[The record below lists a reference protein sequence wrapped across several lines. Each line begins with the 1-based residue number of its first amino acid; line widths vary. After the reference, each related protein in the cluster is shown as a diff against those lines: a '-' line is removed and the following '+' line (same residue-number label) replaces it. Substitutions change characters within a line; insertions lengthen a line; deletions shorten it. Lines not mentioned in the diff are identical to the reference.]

1 MTGGVA
7 DSGVS
12 SVSRTE
18 RVPRRWP
25 RPGAST
31 TPASDRAVPGP
42 RSRLGTAADLAEPCL
57 VDVLRQLAAMG
68 GAARWSDLVGG
79 WSDRRQLERLVAAGE
94 VIDHLGGCYALPSAP
109 DWILRARQFR
119 GLVTCVS
126 WAQVRGLAVLE
137 PSHRVHLAV
146 PASRGGKSSPVRPT
160 RAVVL
165 HRSAAVTVRDCE
177 RPLARAEVALA
188 HILRCLEPRS
198 AIVTVDSALH
208 ARLSTSEEIRAEL
221 TNRASVAARL
231 TLDRCDP
238 RSESLLESLAR
249 LELRAAGLR
258 VEVAVPIEGVGWVDL
273 LVERRLVIELDGFEF
288 HSSRQAFGNDRRR
301 DRALAALGL
310 TVLRFTYDEVV
321 HCPGLVRAA
330 ALAALAASSR

>member
-1 MTGGVA
+1 
-7 DSGVS
+7 
-12 SVSRTE
+12 
-18 RVPRRWP
+18 
-25 RPGAST
+25 
-31 TPASDRAVPGP
+31 
-42 RSRLGTAADLAEPCL
+42 
-57 VDVLRQLAAMG
+57 MG
-68 GAARWSDLVGG
+68 GAARRSDRVGG

-109 DWILRARQFR
+109 DWTLRARQFR

-165 HRSAAVTVRDCE
+165 HRSAAVPDRDCK

-221 TNRASVAARL
+221 TNRGSVAARL

-258 VEVAVPIEGVGWVDL
+258 VEVAVPIEGAPDVPGAIPVVPRACRCPLRHTGTVSVRGGAAGCWWGAGGRGRVAG
-273 LVERRLVIELDGFEF
+273 VTP
-288 HSSRQAFGNDRRR
+288 SRARRR
-301 DRALAALGL
+301 RSGG
-310 TVLRFTYDEVV
+310 R
-321 HCPGLVRAA
+321 PR
-330 ALAALAASSR
+330 